1 MGNLKA
7 KTKSACEALLKTM
20 SDEYERE
27 AVRNAAYKALCDT
40 FGLEP
45 DKEGSA
51 DKDKMFKASDPKPAR
66 DAAIQKWKEY
76 LSGQNLRDEA

>member
-7 KTKSACEALLKTM
+7 KTKPACDALLKAM

-45 DKEGSA
+45 EKDGSA
-51 DKDKMFKASDPKPAR
+51 DKDKAFKASDPKPAR
-66 DAAIQKWKEY
+66 EAAIQKWKEY
-76 LSGQNLRDEA
+76 LAGQGLKDEA